1 MRHHRKAERFFTKS
15 EKERIRNT
23 TKEVE
28 LKTIGEIAVVVVD
41 QSSHYREAEMLGGI
55 FSGSLISLIV
65 SVVFFHSSLWF
76 YIPLS
81 FLLFFPGRFL
91 FQRVPHLKE
100 IFIGKKRRELA
111 VRERAVKAFYENG
124 LYRTKQNTGVLF
136 FISLLERKVWVLADK
151 GIHEK
156 IKQQTLNRFADVV
169 SRGIREGRACDAL
182 CEAIK
187 EAGEALA
194 KHYPVT
200 PGDINELADG
210 VICES
215 GGECDT

>member
-1 MRHHRKAERFFTKS
+1 MRYHRKAERFFTKD

-41 QSSHYREAEMLGGI
+41 QSSHYREAEILGGI
-55 FSGSLISLIV
+55 FSGSLVSLII
-65 SVVFFHSSLWF
+65 SAVFFHASLWF

-81 FLLFFPGRFL
+81 FLLFFPARFI

-100 IFIGKKRRELA
+100 VFTWRKRRELA

-156 IKQQTLNRFADVV
+156 IRQQTLNRFADVV
-169 SRGIREGRACDAL
+169 SKGIREGRACDAL
-182 CEAIK
+182 CEAI
-187 EAGEALA
+187 GETGEVLA

-200 PGDINELADG
+200 PGDINELADE
-210 VICES
+210 VICEP